1 MRHALA
7 QLKADSADAVN
18 HTGFALTYG
27 GMALC
32 GLFIVAGLLATRGW
46 HWLARPRQNVRR
58 ILRDPKRRGSEA
70 QDLTL
75 IRRAGL

>member
-32 GLFIVAGLLATRGW
+32 GLFIVTGIAAKGLWA
-46 HWLARPRQNVRR
+46 WLAAKTKRQPYQHVRH
-58 ILRDPKRRGSEA
+58 IVRDPLRRTREA
-70 QDLTL
+70 
-75 IRRAGL
+75 GF